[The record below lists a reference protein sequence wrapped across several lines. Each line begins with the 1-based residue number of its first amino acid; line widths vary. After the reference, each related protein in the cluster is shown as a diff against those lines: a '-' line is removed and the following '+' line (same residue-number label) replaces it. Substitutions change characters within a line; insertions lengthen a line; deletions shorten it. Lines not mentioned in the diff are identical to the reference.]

1 MKHKIGYIV
10 LLIVF
15 LLCLN
20 QCNKYKVDYYQSESI
35 LSAIEDTLKTYRG
48 KDNLNRSKISVLET
62 DNVKSFLDL
71 KSKDREIIAL
81 QEIVNKYKKQLNKPG
96 SSATRFI
103 STTTIKD
110 TVGTVNQSLTP
121 ISNLN
126 DSIFIHYNL
135 SLKDDNG
142 VEWVYGS
149 AIADN
154 KYLLLDQKI
163 VNEYSVIIGNESQG
177 WFKRPKSFVEVL
189 NHNPFSE
196 TTSLRTYRVTQ
207 NSIKRFG
214 VGPGVYYGIG
224 SNFQPQVFIGIG
236 IQYNFIRF

>member
-1 MKHKIGYIV
+1 
-10 LLIVF
+10 VF

-20 QCNKYKVDYYQSESI
+20 QCNKYKLDYYQSESI

-62 DNVKSFLDL
+62 GNVKSFLDL
-71 KSKDREIIAL
+71 KSKDKEIIAL
-81 QEIVNKYKKQLNKPG
+81 QEIVNKYKKQLSKPG

-163 VNEYSVIIGNESQG
+163 VNEYSVIIGSESQG
-177 WFKRPKSFVEVL
+177 WFKRPKPFVEVL

-207 NSIKRFG
+207 NSVKRFG
-214 VGPGVYYGIG
+214 VGPGVYYGVNSNLDFQWSIG
-224 SNFQPQVFIGIG
+224 VG
-236 IQYNFIRF
+236 IQYNLIKF